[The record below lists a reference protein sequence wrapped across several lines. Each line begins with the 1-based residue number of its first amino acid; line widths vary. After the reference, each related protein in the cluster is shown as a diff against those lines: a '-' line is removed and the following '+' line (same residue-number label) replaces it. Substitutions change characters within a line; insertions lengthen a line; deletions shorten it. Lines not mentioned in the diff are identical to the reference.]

1 MRILVFFY
9 IQFCFFSINYSQ
21 FPNIII
27 DDKGSPNEPSI
38 CINPKNPAQL
48 VAASNIDNFYFSS
61 DTGKTWIKG
70 RLSSDYGVW
79 GDPAIICDTTGNF
92 YFFHLSNAE
101 EWIDRIVSQKS
112 TDGGKTWN
120 SGTYMGHFPGKN
132 QDKQWAIVDD
142 KSNNIYCT
150 WTQFDNYG
158 SSNKLDSSYILF
170 SKSIDNGKT
179 WTEAKRI
186 NKTAGDCLDDDNT
199 VEGAVPAVG
208 PEGEI
213 YVAWAGP
220 EGIVFDRSLD
230 KGDTWLKDDIFVSDF
245 PGGWNYEVPGIYRCN
260 GLPVTCCDLSDG
272 QYRGNIYINWTDQ
285 RNGEN
290 DTDVWL
296 SRSKDNGNS
305 WESPIRVN
313 DDLPGRQQFFT
324 WMTIDQSTGYLY
336 FVYYDRRNHTDN
348 STDVYLTV
356 SKNGGKSFENIK
368 INESPF
374 IPNKNAFFGDYTN
387 ISVVNGTIRPIWAR
401 MDNFKLSIMTALIDN
416 NNLTA
421 IKKEP
426 EFSEHY
432 FELYDNNPNPYRDKT
447 SISFKLK
454 NSSIVSIKIFD
465 LFGNKIINLIDNQ
478 KFDSGKHI
486 LIVDNVQLKLSPGI
500 YFYTLNIEKN
510 MSTKKMIIQ

>member
-1 MRILVFFY
+1 MRILVFLYF
-9 IQFCFFSINYSQ
+9 QFCFFSINFAQ

-61 DTGKTWIKG
+61 DTGQTWIKG
-70 RLSSDYGVW
+70 RLSSEYGVW
-79 GDPAIICDTTGNF
+79 GDPAIICDTIGNF

-142 KSNNIYCT
+142 KSNDIYCT

-179 WTEAKRI
+179 WTAAKRI
-186 NKTAGDCLDDDNT
+186 NKTAGDCIDDDNT

-230 KGDTWLKDDIFVSDF
+230 KGETWLKDDIFVSDF

-260 GLPVTCCDLSDG
+260 GLPITCCDLSNG
-272 QYRGNIYINWTDQ
+272 QYRGYIYINWTDQ

-296 SRSKDNGNS
+296 SRSTDNGNT

-336 FVYYDRRNHTDN
+336 FIYYDRRNHTDN
-348 STDVYLTV
+348 STDVYLAV

-368 INESPF
+368 ISESPF

-387 ISVVNGTIRPIWAR
+387 ISVVNGIIRPIWAR

-421 IKKEP
+421 NKKEP

-454 NSSIVSIKIFD
+454 SSSIVSITIFD

-500 YFYTLNIEKN
+500 YFYTLNIGKN